1 MEVLLLMQKVT
12 IELTLLVKD
21 EDAEE
26 ALVSLRQLIKEHVKR
41 FIPTKAFANMANLEA
56 RIEDYYG

>member
-1 MEVLLLMQKVT
+1 MQKVT

>member
-1 MEVLLLMQKVT
+1 MQKVT

-26 ALVSLRQLIKEHVKR
+26 ALVSLRKLIKEKVKQ
-41 FIPTKAFANMANLEA
+41 FIPTKTYANMANLEA